1 MKSMNYTNET
11 RNNLIELLAPA
22 GDANIFKAVVDA
34 GADAVYFGGASF
46 GARAYATNFSV
57 EEAADCIKYAHL
69 RGARAFLTV
78 NTLLKNTEIERQL
91 YDYLKAYAEA
101 GIDAFIIQDL
111 GVLEMIRDEFPQV
124 DIHASTQLSTTT
136 QYGAALLAKMGARRI
151 VTAREIGLKEIA
163 AIRDN
168 NPSLEIE
175 SFIHGALCYSYSGQ
189 CLMSSMIGGR
199 SGNRGRCAGT
209 CRLNYKPLDKNGK
222 PLKCDGEYPLS
233 LKDFNTIESLP
244 DMIKAGVNSFK
255 IEGRMKSKEYAAGV
269 TYIYRKYLDKYIAD
283 GGTSYKVEEAD
294 KRALL
299 SLGNRSGFTDAYLN
313 KHNDRM
319 MISFGTPA
327 HSSEI
332 GKGFTLDIPVR
343 KKKIDMYFYAGLDQ
357 KSVLTVN
364 LNDGLEI
371 SVSAESEQ
379 IITSAKDKAATVD
392 DVKKPLLQLGNTPF
406 ECENIDV
413 QIEDGLFIPASLLKN
428 LRRSAIELLEESVLE
443 NYTNQRASSDI
454 YSEKNEMSTKGTQSE
469 ENEQESHKT
478 SLASQV
484 GRYFITVQTVDQ
496 LREVMKYEDI
506 SVAASLNVYEKYLL
520 ECANSIKGADRIGL
534 YLDPIIRND
543 KPEYIENIKK
553 IVSDEKIRP
562 IFIIACSMDEL
573 GLLDKL
579 SYDRS
584 KIILDSRLYTMS
596 DKTAEFFEKNGYAI
610 NTVPFELSFKELK
623 HRDLSN
629 SLVPLYGRIPVM
641 VTANCIINS
650 TKGCNRQNEVFK
662 LQDRLG
668 NEFVGVAHCDNC
680 HNLLYNCKV
689 YEAVS
694 MMDEMPALNAC
705 SYRVDFTVETANET
719 DDIMKALYGDKDFNT
734 LRIDTTRGHLK
745 RGIE

>member
-1 MKSMNYTNET
+1 MNPTNIN

-22 GDANIFKAVVDA
+22 GDANVFKAVVDA

-46 GARAYATNFSV
+46 GARAYVTNFSI
-57 EEAADCIKYAHL
+57 EEAAECIRYAHL

-111 GVLEMIRDEFPQV
+111 GVLNMIRAEFPQV

-136 QYGAALLAKMGARRI
+136 EYGASLLASMGAKRI

-168 NPSLEIE
+168 NPALEIE

-209 CRLNYKPLDKNGK
+209 CRLNYKPLDMNGK

-244 DMIKAGVNSFK
+244 KMIKAGVNSFK

-283 GGTSYKVEEAD
+283 GEGAYKVDESD

-299 SLGNRSGFTDAYLN
+299 ALGNRSGFTDAYLN

-319 MISFGTPA
+319 MISFMTPA

-332 GKGFTLDIPVR
+332 GKGFSLDIPVR
-343 KKKIDMYFYAGLDQ
+343 KKQIDMFFYAGLDQ
-357 KSVLTVN
+357 KSTLTVS
-364 LNDGLEI
+364 LHDSPDI
-371 SVSAESEQ
+371 SISCESEQ
-379 IITSAKDKAATVD
+379 LITAAKDKAASVD
-392 DVKKPLLQLGNTPF
+392 DVKKPLLQLGNTAF
-406 ECENIDV
+406 ECKDIDV
-413 QIEDGLFIPASLLKN
+413 QLEDGLFIPASLLKN
-428 LRRSAIELLEESVLE
+428 LRRTAIELLEEKVIAGIKRE
-443 NYTNQRASSDI
+443 NTVFEEYRHDNRAASI
-454 YSEKNEMSTKGTQSE
+454 STLNKY
-469 ENEQESHKT
+469 
-478 SLASQV
+478 L
-484 GRYFITVQTVDQ
+484 ITVQTKTQ
-496 LREVMKYEDI
+496 LDEVLKSAAFMAEEI
-506 SVAASLNVYEKYLL
+506 SVAASLNVYEKYLS
-520 ECANSIKGADRIGL
+520 EHVSNADIDNSIGL

-543 KPEYIENIKK
+543 TPAYIDAIKK
-553 IVSDEKIRP
+553 LVADADTSP
-562 IFIIACSMDEL
+562 AFIIACSMDEL
-573 GLLDKL
+573 GLLEQL
-579 SYDRS
+579 GYDRNR
-584 KIILDSRLYTMS
+584 IILDSRIYTMS
-596 DKTAEFFEKNGYAI
+596 DETAEFFSENGYSI
-610 NTVPFELSFKELK
+610 NTAPYELSLKELK
-623 HRDLSN
+623 HRDLSMTF
-629 SLVPLYGRIPVM
+629 VPVYGRIPVM

-650 TKGCNRQNEVFK
+650 TKGCNKSCEAYK
-662 LQDRLG
+662 LRDRLG
-668 NEFVGVAHCDNC
+668 NDFIGKAFCDNC
-680 HNLLYNCKV
+680 HNVLYNCKV
-689 YEAVS
+689 YEAIS
-694 MMDEMPALNAC
+694 MLDDIRLLGALGL
-705 SYRVDFTVETANET
+705 RIDFVFENSEETA
-719 DDIMKALYGDKDFNT
+719 DIINAVLGKLDIHMINP
-734 LRIDTTRGHLK
+734 DTTRGHLK